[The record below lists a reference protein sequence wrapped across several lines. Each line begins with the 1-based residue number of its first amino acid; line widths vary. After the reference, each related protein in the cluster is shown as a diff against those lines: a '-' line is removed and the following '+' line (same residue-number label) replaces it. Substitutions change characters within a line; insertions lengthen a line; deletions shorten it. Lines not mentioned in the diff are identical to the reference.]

1 MIQIIQAVKYI
12 HSKKIIHRDLKLG
25 NFFLA
30 DGLEL
35 KVGDFGLATAL
46 AYEGE
51 RRKTICGTPNYIA
64 PEILQ
69 SKNAFYSGKKG
80 HSYEVDVWSLGV
92 IAYALL
98 FGKPP
103 FETNDVKATY
113 EKIKICDYSF
123 PKSNV
128 SQTAKDFISKML
140 KIAPSERATI
150 DKLLSDPFLELS

>member
-1 MIQIIQAVKYI
+1 MAWN
-12 HSKKIIHRDLKLG
+12 LKLG
-25 NFFLA
+25 ISAWLLRWPIK
-30 DGLEL
+30 G
-35 KVGDFGLATAL
+35 K
-46 AYEGE
+46 GE
-51 RRKTICGTPNYIA
+51 RLFVVLLI
-64 PEILQ
+64 ILLLKYFKVNMFI
-69 SKNAFYSGKKG
+69 SLGKKG

-98 FGKPP
+98 FGRPP

-140 KIAPSERATI
+140 KIVPS
-150 DKLLSDPFLELS
+150 